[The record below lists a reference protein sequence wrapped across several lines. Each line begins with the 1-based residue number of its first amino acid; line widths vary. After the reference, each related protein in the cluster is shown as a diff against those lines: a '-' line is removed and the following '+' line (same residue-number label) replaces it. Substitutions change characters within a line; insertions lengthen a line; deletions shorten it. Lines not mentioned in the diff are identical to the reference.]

1 MGPRAFDLGQ
11 AGNRWIGAL
20 TVVELAHEATFVLL
34 APFAFSARAAR
45 IFCVARWRARE
56 QPHTENPGV
65 APPSPGRVVAVS
77 SWRAYDKTFF
87 FIAMQHNVCRIA
99 QWSGQRHI

>member
-1 MGPRAFDLGQ
+1 MLVTA
-11 AGNRWIGAL
+11 
-20 TVVELAHEATFVLL
+20 
-34 APFAFSARAAR
+34 SACDACAAR

-56 QPHTENPGV
+56 QPHTENRGV

-87 FIAMQHNVCRIA
+87 FIAMQYNVCRIA